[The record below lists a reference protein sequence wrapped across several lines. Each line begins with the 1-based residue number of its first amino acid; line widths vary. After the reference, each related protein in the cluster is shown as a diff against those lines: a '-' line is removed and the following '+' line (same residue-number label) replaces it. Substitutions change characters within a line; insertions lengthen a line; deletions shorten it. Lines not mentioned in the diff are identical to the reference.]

1 MRARPNGQLRAS
13 RTPAAR
19 EEGSHHRAVLP
30 VILLALAVVV
40 SAVPALNVALPSLAA
55 DTGAT
60 MSQLQW
66 IVDAYALVF
75 AALLLPAGAIGDR
88 YGRKPVLVWGLAV
101 FAVGAAGAA
110 MTTSPDLLIAW
121 RSLMGLGAALVMPS
135 TLSIITT
142 SLPGERR
149 SKAVAAWVG
158 VAGAGAIVGLV
169 AAGLLLEQWGWAS
182 VFWLYAGVAVVIC
195 LAASRLIPN
204 SVVPDPPQVDYV
216 GGLLSVLTLTAI
228 VYGAIE
234 GPERGWGSPETLGA
248 FAVGGVALVAWLV
261 WSLKV
266 AEPLLDPRLFALRGF
281 STGVVSITLQFFVF
295 FGFVFVI
302 IQYLQ
307 LVLDYS
313 PLQAGLAL
321 LPMGMAIGAVSRRV
335 PHLVEKA
342 GRRPLALAGL
352 VMIATG
358 MTLLSTL
365 DGGSSYWLV
374 LAGILPVGVG
384 MALAMAPATTDI
396 VSALPLHKQGVASA
410 TNDAAREVGGTMGIA
425 VLGSILNDQYRAGV
439 AEAAPASAPDGLVDT
454 AQESLGA
461 ALGIAARLGERGDAL
476 AVGARGAFVDGLAYA
491 FLASAGALVLCAIV
505 FALVLPRRKAQD
517 EPPVPTPTAVSDD
530 STPGRPA
537 EPARTMSSTT
547 FRSSATFQ
555 PGVMFLR

>member
-1 MRARPNGQLRAS
+1 MKTRANGQQ
-13 RTPAAR
+13 PANQAPTEVRR
-19 EEGSHHRAVLP
+19 EHPPHRAVLP
-30 VILLALAVVV
+30 VILLSLAVVV

-101 FAVGAAGAA
+101 FGVSAAGAA
-110 MTTSPDLLIAW
+110 MTTSPDVLIAW

-169 AAGLLLEQWGWAS
+169 AAGLLLERWSWAS
-182 VFWLYAGVAVVIC
+182 VFWLYAGAALLIC
-195 LAASRLIPN
+195 LAAARLIPN
-204 SVVPDPPQVDYV
+204 SVLPDPPRVDYV
-216 GGLLSVLTLTAI
+216 GGLLSVLTLTSI

-248 FAVGGVALVAWLV
+248 FALGGVALAAWLV

-266 AEPLLDPRLFALRGF
+266 AEPLLDPRLFLRRGF
-281 STGVVSITLQFFVF
+281 STGVASISLQFFVF

-302 IQYLQ
+302 VQYLQ

-335 PHLVEKA
+335 PHLVDKA
-342 GRRPLALAGL
+342 GRRPLAVAGL
-352 VMIATG
+352 VLMATG

-365 DGGSSYWLV
+365 DLGSSYWLV
-374 LAGILPVGVG
+374 LGGIVPVGVG

-396 VSALPLHKQGVASA
+396 VAALPLHKQGVASA
-410 TNDAAREVGGTMGIA
+410 TKDAAREVGGTLGIA

-439 AEAAPASAPDGLVDT
+439 AEAAPASAPDGLVGT

-461 ALGIAARLGERGDAL
+461 ALGIAARLGESGDAL

-491 FLASAGALVLCAIV
+491 FLASAAALVLCAVV
-505 FALVLPRRKAQD
+505 FAVVLPRRHTPD
-517 EPPVPTPTAVSDD
+517 EPPAPMPEPRRSTSHGPAKPTRV
-530 STPGRPA
+530 
-537 EPARTMSSTT
+537 MSSTT
-547 FRSSATFQ
+547 FRASSSVH
-555 PGVMFLR
+555 PGVMFLP

>member
-1 MRARPNGQLRAS
+1 MKARPNGQQPANRAPTAV
-13 RTPAAR
+13 RR
-19 EEGSHHRAVLP
+19 EPTHHRAVLP
-30 VILLALAVVV
+30 VILLSLAVVV

-101 FAVGAAGAA
+101 FALGAAGAA
-110 MTTSPDLLIAW
+110 MTSAPDMLIAW

-169 AAGLLLEQWGWAS
+169 AAGLLLERWGWAS

-204 SVVPDPPQVDYV
+204 SVEPDPPRVDYV
-216 GGLLSVLTLTAI
+216 GGLLSVLTLTSI

-248 FAVGGVALVAWLV
+248 FAFGGVALVAWLV

-266 AEPLLDPRLFALRGF
+266 AEPLLDPRLFARRGF
-281 STGVVSITLQFFVF
+281 STGVVSISLQFFVF

-352 VMIATG
+352 LMMATA

-365 DGGSSYWLV
+365 DEGSSYWLV
-374 LAGILPVGVG
+374 LAGIVPVGVG

-396 VSALPLHKQGVASA
+396 VAAVPLHKQGVASA
-410 TNDAAREVGGTMGIA
+410 TNDAAREVGGTLGIA
-425 VLGSILNDQYRAGV
+425 VLGSVLNDQYRAGV
-439 AEAAPASAPDGLVDT
+439 AAAAPDSAPDGLVDT

-476 AVGARGAFVDGLAYA
+476 GEGARTAFVDGLAVA
-491 FLASAGALVLCAIV
+491 FLGSASLLVLCAVV
-505 FALVLPRRKAQD
+505 FAVVIPRRGKPEQLPPAVPD
-517 EPPVPTPTAVSDD
+517 TMHERPNRPREPVS
-530 STPGRPA
+530 SV
-537 EPARTMSSTT
+537 SSTT
-547 FRSSATFQ
+547 FRTGSSFQ
-555 PGVMFLR
+555 PWVMFLR